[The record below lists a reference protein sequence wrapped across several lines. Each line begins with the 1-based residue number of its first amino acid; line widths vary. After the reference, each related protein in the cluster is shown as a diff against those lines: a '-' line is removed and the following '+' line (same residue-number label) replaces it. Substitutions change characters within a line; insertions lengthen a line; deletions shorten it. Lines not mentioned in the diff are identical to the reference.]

1 MEMLD
6 AIINSCFNENT
17 ILGIIAVILTVKG
30 LFMPKNK

>member
-6 AIINSCFNENT
+6 AIINSCFNEST
-17 ILGIIAVILTVKG
+17 ILGVIAVFLIVKG